1 MQQFQRGA
9 SPTVQPS
16 AVIAPQP
23 ISTPPT
29 SAGDTA
35 IGARQ
40 RWLKATSDQGGA
52 ESAERQS
59 TDQPPIRGDT

>member
-9 SPTVQPS
+9 SPHRAAQRCHR
-16 AVIAPQP
+16 
-23 ISTPPT
+23 TPAHQHPADQR
-29 SAGDTA
+29 SDTA
-35 IGARQ
+35 IGAQQ
-40 RWLKATSDQGGA
+40 RWLKATGDQGGA